1 MQPATCGCWP
11 AYSSSMLARPTAAGG
26 VPAVGPVC
34 WGLVKL
40 HNVVEC
46 VLVFALMIRFSCF

>member
-1 MQPATCGCWP
+1 
-11 AYSSSMLARPTAAGG
+11 MLARPTAAGG